1 LLLLRVFLDE
11 EENENVA
18 LFIIV
23 AEQEELHDW

>member
-1 LLLLRVFLDE
+1 VFLDE

>member
-1 LLLLRVFLDE
+1 VFLDE

-18 LFIIV
+18 LFVIV